1 MAISGHFKHPRGI
14 TTNSQ
19 GHIIVVDCGT
29 LQITVHD
36 PKTGELIKKI
46 EAVDEA
52 GSKVLVDP
60 YCVAVMNNDNILVT
74 DTAAPNIKIFSPD
87 GKFMAKYGSYGTKQ
101 DQILQPY
108 GICCDDYGYI
118 FVADNQN
125 HRIHV
130 LLPDGTF
137 SKYLLTKSD
146 GLWHPMGLAITRNG
160 HFLVTEALGKVRVYR
175 YI

>member
-1 MAISGHFKHPRGI
+1 
-14 TTNSQ
+14 
-19 GHIIVVDCGT
+19 
-29 LQITVHD
+29 
-36 PKTGELIKKI
+36 
-46 EAVDEA
+46 
-52 GSKVLVDP
+52 
-60 YCVAVMNNDNILVT
+60 
-74 DTAAPNIKIFSPD
+74 
-87 GKFMAKYGSYGTKQ
+87 MAKYGSYGTKQ

-146 GLWHPMGLAITRNG
+146 GLVVIPLGCLKCPEIAMRNCPAWSNILTS
-160 HFLVTEALGKVRVYR
+160 LVS
-175 YI
+175 